1 MFETS
6 SLRALV
12 LREIMKSD
20 SSLSE
25 NRTFASVRVKINEL
39 FSRVLES

>member
-6 SLRALV
+6 SLRASV
-12 LREIMKSD
+12 LREITKSG
-20 SSLSE
+20 SSISE
-25 NRTFASVRVKINEL
+25 NRTFASVRAKISRL